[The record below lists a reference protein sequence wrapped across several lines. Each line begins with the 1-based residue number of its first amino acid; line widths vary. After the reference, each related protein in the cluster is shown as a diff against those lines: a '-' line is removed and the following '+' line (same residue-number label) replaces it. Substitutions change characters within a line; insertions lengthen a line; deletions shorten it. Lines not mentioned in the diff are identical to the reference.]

1 MRNLI
6 ILLFTSVLLF
16 TACKKET
23 DDVLPP
29 SLISENLGD
38 LKASDSFTWS
48 TDTKVT
54 VKITGVQTIVPVK
67 STLKL
72 GLPDGSI
79 LFNSLHLMSENETIQ
94 LVVPKGVEYLTL
106 TYGSFNQQIL
116 IENGQAAFS
125 FVKDN
130 SQNN

>member
-6 ILLFTSVLLF
+6 ILLFASVLLF
-16 TACKKET
+16 TACTKET
-23 DDVLPP
+23 DDVRPP
-29 SLISENLGD
+29 SPISENLGD
-38 LKASDSFTWS
+38 LKASDSFTWT

-54 VKITGVQTIVPVK
+54 VKITGVQTIIPVK

-72 GLPDGSI
+72 GLPNGSNI
-79 LFNSLHLMSENETIQ
+79 FNSLHLMSENQTIQ

-106 TYGSFNQQIL
+106 TYGSYNQQIL
-116 IENGQAAFS
+116 IDNGQAIFS
-125 FVKDN
+125 FVKSN